1 VVIASLPFTMKQ
13 QIGLVPGAHTSTRT
27 FGVRVRELRWLVPI
41 GRVLLASIFIVSSLS
56 HFSNTTIAYA
66 QSMGV
71 PGAGFLVPMAG
82 LMAGIG
88 GISVLLGYETRWG
101 ALLLVLFLVPVTV
114 VMHRFWDVADPEMA
128 MLQRIHFMKNVTMLG
143 GVLLVLYWGGGPIS
157 IDARRRSRMA
167 ETAADQDAAKA

>member
-1 VVIASLPFTMKQ
+1 MNK
-13 QIGLVPGAHTSTRT
+13 QIGLVRGPHPSTRT

-56 HFSNTTIAYA
+56 HFSNQTIAYA

-88 GISVLLGYETRWG
+88 GISVLLGFETRWG
-101 ALLLVLFLVPVTV
+101 ALLLVLFLVPVTL
-114 VMHRFWDVADPEMA
+114 VMHRFWDVSDPEAA
-128 MLQRIHFMKNVTMLG
+128 MMQRIQFMKNVTMLG